1 MLSKFKIII
10 KKQNPKM
17 ECLVVYNAIKRLKN
31 KFENCTF
38 GLLIMQFHGRDESG
52 SKILIEK

>member
-1 MLSKFKIII
+1 
-10 KKQNPKM
+10 M